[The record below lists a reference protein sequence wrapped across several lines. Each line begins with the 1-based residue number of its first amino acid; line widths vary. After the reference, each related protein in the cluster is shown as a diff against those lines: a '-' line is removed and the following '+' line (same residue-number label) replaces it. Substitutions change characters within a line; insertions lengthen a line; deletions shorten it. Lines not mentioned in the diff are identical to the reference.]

1 MVPAVRELNSVLEQ
15 VVAADSTPLEAME
28 IMVPAERRTCQEA
41 LEVPQAVPHSALVVS
56 EVAVAPTETQ
66 RAAVA
71 AVDTPAA
78 AQVVTTTQ
86 DTVGEVL
93 PSSAQKDSWWTWRLG
108 STKAMALLC

>member
-28 IMVPAERRTCQEA
+28 IMVPAERRTCQVA
-41 LEVPQAVPHSALVVS
+41 LEAPQEVPHSALVVS

-66 RAAVA
+66 QVAVA

-78 AQVVTTTQ
+78 AQVVTKTQ

-108 STKAMALLC
+108 STKATASLC